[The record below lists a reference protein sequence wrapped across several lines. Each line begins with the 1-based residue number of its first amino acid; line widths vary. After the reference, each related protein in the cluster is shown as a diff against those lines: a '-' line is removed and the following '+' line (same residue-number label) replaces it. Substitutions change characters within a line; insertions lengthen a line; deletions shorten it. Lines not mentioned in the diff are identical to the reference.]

1 MAGLCGWTVHDDK
14 LDEWKRRRQLWFMQG
29 KEGKQYKANSLYQ
42 FMRRLGFFPTE
53 VCRRPVWVRPVA
65 RGETANDRRN
75 AWCDGGRGRNERAT
89 ALILT
94 AAGPSNGTALAVT
107 SISKA
112 RRRSRPCPSRPPV
125 ARFCARLL
133 GM

>member
-53 VCRRPVWVRPVA
+53 VCRRPV
-65 RGETANDRRN
+65 G
-75 AWCDGGRGRNERAT
+75 
-89 ALILT
+89 
-94 AAGPSNGTALAVT
+94 GTA
-107 SISKA
+107 
-112 RRRSRPCPSRPPV
+112 RCSRMAGTGV
-125 ARFCARLL
+125 V
-133 GM
+133 